1 MPAMLKWEITKTVRR
16 LGWICIGYLL
26 LLCLLWVL
34 PAGAGRIGWMQP
46 LLLTSSTFLALGAF
60 AGMLYPTW
68 NMASYFSKDSY
79 YMEKLTGV
87 PYWKV
92 MLAKLPAG
100 AGELLFMMAAARA
113 GEALMAKFSAASSHG
128 YFSMNLSVSDPVFF
142 LEAAVFVPVMFTFF
156 YLLFS
161 ERIKNFRMFAAF
173 LPTVILL
180 TGINRNGGF
189 GWKFYTGAAVLL
201 VLMIWRAGGI
211 ASKHYE
217 Q

>member
-1 MPAMLKWEITKTVRR
+1 MLAMLKWEITKTVRR

-68 NMASYFSKDSY
+68 NMVSYFSKDSY
-79 YMEKLTGV
+79 FMERLTGV

-100 AGELLFMMAAARA
+100 AGELLFMMVAARA
-113 GEALMAKFSAASSHG
+113 GEALMAKFCVASSQDVYKRQKYIRSPPYFLMVAASVTICIFGMPLSRLSISLKSFLSSFAISCTSAFAFPSEFKSG
-128 YFSMNLSVSDPVFF
+128 FSIYHSGSSCN
-142 LEAAVFVPVMFTFF
+142 E
-156 YLLFS
+156 
-161 ERIKNFRMFAAF
+161 
-173 LPTVILL
+173 TV
-180 TGINRNGGF
+180 
-189 GWKFYTGAAVLL
+189 
-201 VLMIWRAGGI
+201 
-211 ASKHYE
+211 
-217 Q
+217 